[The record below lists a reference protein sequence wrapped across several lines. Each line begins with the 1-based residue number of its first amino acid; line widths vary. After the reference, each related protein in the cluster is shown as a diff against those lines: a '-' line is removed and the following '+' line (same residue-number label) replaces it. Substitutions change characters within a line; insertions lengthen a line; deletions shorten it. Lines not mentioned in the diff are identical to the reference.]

1 MPNISTIVVEQFL
14 QTKGSIYIM
23 DYNPNYKLIG
33 IRIKTQRLKMK
44 LTQEKLS
51 EIADC
56 SVQHLSKIETGNTKL
71 SLPCLMAISNALG
84 TTVDRLLMD
93 NIIESK
99 LDLLK
104 EVAEVFADCSGE
116 EIFLMLSIA
125 EHLKKSMRLKALV

>member
-1 MPNISTIVVEQFL
+1 
-14 QTKGSIYIM
+14 M

-33 IRIKTQRLKMK
+33 IRIKNQRLKMK

-56 SVQHLSKIETGNTKL
+56 SIQHLSKIETGNTKL
-71 SLPCLMAISNALG
+71 SLPCLMSISNALG

-104 EVAEVFADCSGE
+104 EVAEVFADCSNE